1 MAVSSD
7 TGARLFTM
15 GGPVTSATPGVRH
28 TATDN
33 LACLIAITRALT
45 WAADDPVANPI
56 LPIGEHSRPIC
67 IRYDMNEYAA
77 MIATGVWK
85 AKKHK
90 DAAPLAQRAWKR
102 LKARKGE
109 RLPAMDSACMQ
120 GAPARRVL
128 GEGSAGTRT
137 RRQAWDVHLRGGR
150 QLEPLGAFGAELPR
164 APPGARPTPLRAGG
178 APPRRHSAP
187 ARPSREG

>member
-67 IRYDMNEYAA
+67 IRYDNEYAA

-109 RLPAMDSACMQ
+109 RLWIQHASARGTRETGTGCRQRGDSPSKASV
-120 GAPARRVL
+120 GRTSTRRTSVSPSRRLWRRAAARPARR
-128 GEGSAGTRT
+128 A
-137 RRQAWDVHLRGGR
+137 A
-150 QLEPLGAFGAELPR
+150 
-164 APPGARPTPLRAGG
+164 
-178 APPRRHSAP
+178 HSP
-187 ARPSREG
+187 

>member
-1 MAVSSD
+1 
-7 TGARLFTM
+7 M

-67 IRYDMNEYAA
+67 IRYDNEYAA
-77 MIATGVWK
+77 MIATGVWR

-90 DAAPLAQRAWKR
+90 DVAPLAQRAWKR
-102 LKARKGE
+102 LKA
-109 RLPAMDSACMQ
+109 
-120 GAPARRVL
+120 
-128 GEGSAGTRT
+128 
-137 RRQAWDVHLRGGR
+137 
-150 QLEPLGAFGAELPR
+150 LGALGALGVR
-164 APPGARPTPLRAGG
+164 DAASFPGR
-178 APPRRHSAP
+178 PPRPPDSQRMVTV
-187 ARPSREG
+187 

>member
-7 TGARLFTM
+7 TGAQLFTM
-15 GGPVTSATPGVRH
+15 GGPITSATPGVRH

-67 IRYDMNEYAA
+67 IRYDNEYAA

-109 RLPAMDSACMQ
+109 RLWIQHAGRGHPRDGHWVQA
-120 GAPARRVL
+120 ARGL
-128 GEGSAGTRT
+128 ALEGKRGTYIY
-137 RRQAWDVHLRGGR
+137 AADV
-150 QLEPLGAFGAELPR
+150 
-164 APPGARPTPLRAGG
+164 
-178 APPRRHSAP
+178 S
-187 ARPSREG
+187 